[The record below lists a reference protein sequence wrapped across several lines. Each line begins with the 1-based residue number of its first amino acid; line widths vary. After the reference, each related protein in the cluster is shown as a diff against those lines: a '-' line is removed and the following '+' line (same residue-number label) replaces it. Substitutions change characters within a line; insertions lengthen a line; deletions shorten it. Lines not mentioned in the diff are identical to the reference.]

1 LGRRFDFDRVVL
13 KYVIAGVAL
22 AWFAYAYLGRL
33 PQYGW
38 LFR

>member
-1 LGRRFDFDRVVL
+1 
-13 KYVIAGVAL
+13 VIAGVAL